1 MKIEEKLFNSIN
13 EFQHIAQERI
23 CDSAE
28 KWLNL
33 AYKFDYISLPCKERI
48 DELLRKTDEVR
59 RFNARHSFSEQDV
72 EDMTIIA
79 EIAAATRFSN
89 CQIESR

>member
-33 AYKFDYISLPCKERI
+33 AYKFDYISLSCKEKI
-48 DELLRKTDEVR
+48 DELLKKIEEVR
-59 RFNARHSFSEQDV
+59 KFNANHTFSEQDV
-72 EDMTIIA
+72 EDMAIIV
-79 EIAAATRFSN
+79 EIAAATRFPN